1 MGALGL
7 AGAISGMGQG
17 VERGLQQMQSGFIQ
31 QGLQDADRQFQSE
44 KLKLQMEH
52 AERLQQASIGAAA
65 GENAKNRELQTTLH
79 SQTEAGAT
87 ARQQQSI
94 GAQLTG
100 SAIQADATKEAAK
113 ATIASHEKI
122 SQLANDT
129 QKEIHKATNDV
140 SKYVADTNRQN
151 ALLKSYSDAQDAL
164 KTEINRLDIIVTDFK
179 ADPNS
184 SAYKSA
190 LKELEQRRRESL
202 TLSQSRDALQ
212 QKIEKETGVERP
224 APPQP
229 KKFVL
234 PDMGG
239 SPAPSAVPQSRVAPS
254 PQSGLANSLTPG
266 KTMEELYGK

>member
-1 MGALGL
+1 MGKLGL

-17 VERGLQQMQSGFIQ
+17 LERGLQQMQGGFIQ

-52 AERLQQASIGAAA
+52 AERLQLGSIGAAA
-65 GENAKNRELQTTLH
+65 EQNRLNREQALTLQDK
-79 SQTEAGAT
+79 SEAGAT
-87 ARQQQSI
+87 ARNKESVAGHLKGTELQI
-94 GAQLTG
+94 GA
-100 SAIQADATKEAAK
+100 SKENTL

-122 SQLANDT
+122 SQMTNEVN
-129 QKEIHKATNDV
+129 KEIHAATNEV

-190 LKELEQRRRESL
+190 VKELEQRRKESM

-212 QKIEKETGVERP
+212 QKIEKETGMVRP
-224 APPQP
+224 APPEP
-229 KKFVL
+229 KRFVL
-234 PDMGG
+234 PDMGVTP
-239 SPAPSAVPQSRVAPS
+239 PAGVSQSRVAPS
-254 PQSGLANSLTPG
+254 APSGLANTLTPG